1 MKIAK
6 FIVLKKF
13 PLYSIMYERIF
24 TNWYALKLLGFDL
37 LIDKDYNLHLLEV
50 NSNPSQSVV
59 FEKVIS
65 PGVEQIVNSQVD
77 LDIKQVV
84 MTDCLKIMQRK
95 ILK

>member
-1 MKIAK
+1 MGEYLLID
-6 FIVLKKF
+6 
-13 PLYSIMYERIF
+13 S
-24 TNWYALKLLGFDL
+24 YALKLLGFDL

-65 PGVEQIVNSQVD
+65 PGVEQIVKSQVD
-77 LDIKQVV
+77 LDIKKVV

>member
-1 MKIAK
+1 M
-6 FIVLKKF
+6 
-13 PLYSIMYERIF
+13 
-24 TNWYALKLLGFDL
+24 

-77 LDIKQVV
+77 LDIKKVV